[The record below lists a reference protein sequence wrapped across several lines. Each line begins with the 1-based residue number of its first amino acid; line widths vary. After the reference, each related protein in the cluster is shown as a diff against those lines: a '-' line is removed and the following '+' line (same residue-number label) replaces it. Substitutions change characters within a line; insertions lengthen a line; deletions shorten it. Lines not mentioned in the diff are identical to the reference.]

1 MKKLFSLIIS
11 CYVIFL
17 YSCNDPTKEIVKNSS
32 NRSGENI
39 QVSETDTL
47 INFYR
52 NKTKR
57 NPYNYFNYNK
67 LGEAYIRK
75 ARETGQLSYYDK
87 AEEFL
92 NYALELNS
100 NNYPSYIYL
109 GQVSSSRHDFAQTLI
124 HAQKAIEIN
133 DIEASAYGI
142 MGDAYIE
149 LGKYEK
155 AKNAYEKMAKLE
167 PSLFSLSRLSHIKD
181 ITGDTEGSINDM
193 KKSISYG
200 IRHRLP
206 KENIAWAEVIL
217 GSIYFNKSDLKNA
230 EIHYKKSLSFLKNY
244 YLALEH
250 IAELNAVKGNY
261 KISIK
266 VYNRVLEINPNPDFY
281 IALAGVFAKKGNQ
294 NKANELYEIA
304 KGKYE
309 TYLNN
314 GFNGYLGHHARF
326 YADNEI
332 DLQKALRLAK
342 RDLEIKRDVHAY
354 DTLAWVYYKLGNYER
369 ALSYCRESLKQGT
382 KDAGIYFHAGMINY
396 KAGNFSDAKKYLDLS
411 LKTNP
416 YFDMNSPDR
425 AKAVIKQI
433 SLAE

>member
-1 MKKLFSLIIS
+1 MKKLFSLIIF
-11 CYVIFL
+11 CYVLFL

-57 NPYNYFNYNK
+57 NPYNHFNYNK

-75 ARETGQLSYYDK
+75 ARETGDLSYYDK

-109 GQVSSSRHDFAQTLI
+109 GQVSSSRHDFAQTLR

-155 AKNAYEKMAKLE
+155 AKKAYEKMAKLE

-200 IRHRLP
+200 FRHRLP

-217 GSIYFNKSDLKNA
+217 GSIYFNKGDLENA

-244 YLALEH
+244 YLAF
-250 IAELNAVKGNY
+250 
-261 KISIK
+261 K
-266 VYNRVLEINPNPDFY
+266 V
-281 IALAGVFAKKGNQ
+281 
-294 NKANELYEIA
+294 
-304 KGKYE
+304 
-309 TYLNN
+309 
-314 GFNGYLGHHARF
+314 
-326 YADNEI
+326 
-332 DLQKALRLAK
+332 
-342 RDLEIKRDVHAY
+342 
-354 DTLAWVYYKLGNYER
+354 
-369 ALSYCRESLKQGT
+369 
-382 KDAGIYFHAGMINY
+382 
-396 KAGNFSDAKKYLDLS
+396 
-411 LKTNP
+411 
-416 YFDMNSPDR
+416 
-425 AKAVIKQI
+425 
-433 SLAE
+433 